1 MSPAD
6 SPAFVSSPHA
16 PGRQPAM
23 RNVIGID
30 PGKSGGIAWSG
41 ALGDRSA
48 PMPATLGDFR
58 ELVFNILLE
67 QHFFTGESTVTAYVE
82 ELPKFVRA
90 IPSSAVFVMARNYG
104 QLEGILCGFQVQVV
118 HVRPQVWQK
127 ALGLGDSKGLTK
139 TAWKNKLKGRAQSLF
154 PEEKVTLATADALLI
169 YHAGQHR
176 LI

>member
-1 MSPAD
+1 MSAD
-6 SPAFVSSPHA
+6 EPRFMSSPHA
-16 PGRQPAM
+16 PGRQPIL
-23 RNVIGID
+23 RHVIGID
-30 PGKSGGIAWSG
+30 PGKGGGIAWSNAQG
-41 ALGDRSA
+41 STSCAA
-48 PMPATLGDFR
+48 MPATLGDFR

-67 QHFFTGESTVTAYVE
+67 QHFFTGEATVTCFIE

-104 QLEGILCGFQVQVV
+104 QLEGVLCGFQVQVV

-127 ALGLGDSKGLTK
+127 ALGLGDSKGGTK